1 MRQRS
6 EEQIVHELLT
16 RATRNE
22 KGCLISHLRP
32 NAKGYVN
39 VGVGGREGGTT
50 RGHRFIWAFF
60 KGSIPHDKQVCHS
73 CDTRNCLNIEHL
85 FLGTPAENTADM
97 MRKGRNK
104 FIRPNTQKVTDEIL
118 EQMFELNSQG
128 TPGNEIALILGL
140 SPATISSY
148 LRGERHVK

>member
-1 MRQRS
+1 
-6 EEQIVHELLT
+6 
-16 RATRNE
+16 
-22 KGCLISHLRP
+22 
-32 NAKGYVN
+32 
-39 VGVGGREGGTT
+39 
-50 RGHRFIWAFF
+50 
-60 KGSIPHDKQVCHS
+60 
-73 CDTRNCLNIEHL
+73 
-85 FLGTPAENTADM
+85 M